1 VNLMMVEQLVQL
13 RPNVTLH
20 SAPNGQTGV
29 RLALRL
35 QPELV
40 LVDTSLPDFDG
51 YEVLRRLRE
60 NAALSGTTINVLSAN
75 ALQSDIDRAIAA
87 GFDAY
92 WSRPIEREVFLSC
105 LDALSSSDAFG
116 R

>member
-1 VNLMMVEQLVQL
+1 VEQLVQL

-20 SAPNGQTGV
+20 SARNGQTGV
-29 RLALRL
+29 GLALRL
-35 QPELV
+35 RPELV

-51 YEVLRRLRE
+51 YEVLRHLRE
-60 NAALSGTTINVLSAN
+60 HAALSGTTTTIIMLSAN

-92 WSRPIEREVFLSC
+92 WPRPIDREVFLSG
-105 LDALSSSDAFG
+105 LDALSRSDAL
-116 R
+116 RR